1 MISII
6 SPAKTIKLDRKIT
19 TNIGSSPIFKNESEE
34 LAHILKAYSPE
45 DISELMKI
53 SSKLSELNFFRYQSF
68 GLESNNKEKALIAFW
83 GDVYKSMNIDD
94 FDEKNFN
101 FSQQHLRIL
110 SGLYG
115 ILKPMDFIEPYRLE
129 MGIPL
134 KNNRGNNLYEF
145 WDDSITKIVNEELD
159 SHEEKVLLNIASE
172 EYSKAIDFNKINHR
186 VVNVFFKEFRKG
198 KYQIVSI
205 YAKQAR
211 GLMARYIIKNSID
224 SIEKMKAFN
233 DDSYKFNLEL
243 SDFNNFVFTRE

>member
-19 TNIGSSPIFKNESEE
+19 SNIGSLPIFKKESEE
-34 LAHILKAYSPE
+34 LAHILKAYSPD

-83 GDVYKSMNIDD
+83 GDVYKRMSIDD
-94 FDEKNFN
+94 FDENDFI

-145 WDDSITKIVNEELD
+145 WDGSITKIINEELD

-172 EYSKAIDFNKINHR
+172 EYSKAIDFSKINYR

-224 SIEKMKAFN
+224 SIEKIKAFN
-233 DDSYKFNLEL
+233 EDSYKFNLEL

>member
-6 SPAKTIKLDRKIT
+6 SPAKTIKLDRKISS
-19 TNIGSSPIFKNESEE
+19 NIDSSPIFKKESEE
-34 LAHILKAYSPE
+34 LSHILKAYSPE

-53 SSKLSELNFFRYQSF
+53 STKLSELNFFRYQSL

-83 GDVYKSMNIDD
+83 GDVYKSLNIND
-94 FDEKNFN
+94 FNENDFN
-101 FSQQHLRIL
+101 FSQKHLRIL

-115 ILKPMDFIEPYRLE
+115 ILKPMDAIEPYRLE

-134 KNNRGNNLYEF
+134 KTDKGNNLYEF
-145 WDDSITKIVNEELD
+145 WDDKITKSVNTELD

-172 EYSKAIDFNKINHR
+172 EYSKVIDFKKINHR

-205 YAKQAR
+205 YAKKAR
-211 GLMARYIIKNSID
+211 GSMARYVIKNSID
-224 SIEKMKAFN
+224 RIEKIKDFN
-233 DDSYKFNLEL
+233 DDGYEFNLEL

>member
-1 MISII
+1 
-6 SPAKTIKLDRKIT
+6 
-19 TNIGSSPIFKNESEE
+19 
-34 LAHILKAYSPE
+34 
-45 DISELMKI
+45 MK
-53 SSKLSELNFFRYQSF
+53 
-68 GLESNNKEKALIAFW
+68 
-83 GDVYKSMNIDD
+83 IDD
-94 FDEKNFN
+94 FNENDFK

-134 KNNRGNNLYEF
+134 KTNRGNNLYEF
-145 WDDSITKIVNEELD
+145 WDDNITKYINKELD
-159 SHEEKVLLNIASE
+159 GEEEKVLLNIASE
-172 EYSKAIDFNKINHR
+172 EYSKAIDFNRINHR

-224 SIEKMKAFN
+224 SIEKIKAFN
-233 DDSYKFNLEL
+233 EDGYKFNLEL

>member
-6 SPAKTIKLDRKIT
+6 SPAKTIKLDRKIVS
-19 TNIGSSPIFKNESEE
+19 NIESSPVFKNESQE
-34 LAHILKAYSPE
+34 LAHILKAYSPD

-94 FDEKNFN
+94 FDENDFV

-134 KNNRGNNLYEF
+134 KNKRGNNLYEF
-145 WDDSITKIVNEELD
+145 WNDLITKSINEELRT
-159 SHEEKVLLNIASE
+159 HEEKILLNIASE
-172 EYSKAIDFNKINHR
+172 EYSKSINFSKINHR

-224 SIEKMKAFN
+224 SIEAIKDFN
-233 DDSYKFNLEL
+233 DDGYKFNPEL
-243 SDFNNFVFTRE
+243 SNFNNFVFTRE

>member
-6 SPAKTIKLDRKIT
+6 SPAKTIKLDRKI
-19 TNIGSSPIFKNESEE
+19 NLDINSSPVFKKESEE
-34 LAHILKAYSPE
+34 LAHILKAYSPD
-45 DISELMKI
+45 DIGELMKI

-83 GDVYKSMNIDD
+83 GDVYKNMNIDD
-94 FDEKNFN
+94 FNDKDFA
-101 FSQQHLRIL
+101 FSQDHLRIL

-115 ILKPMDFIEPYRLE
+115 VLKPMDFIEPYRLE

-134 KNNRGNNLYEF
+134 KTKKGKNLYDF
-145 WDDSITKIVNEELD
+145 WGDKITNNINKELD
-159 SHEEKVLLNIASE
+159 SHDEKILLNIASE
-172 EYSKAIDFNKINHR
+172 EYSKVVDFTKINHR

-211 GLMARYIIKNSID
+211 GLMARFMIKNAID
-224 SIEKMKAFN
+224 SIEKIQTFN
-233 DDSYKFNLEL
+233 EDGYEFNPEL